1 MFVEELSLTYSSN
14 ILLDVSQDNSK
25 NAFSDKMQA
34 IYAACQDD
42 SGSGVTKRS
51 IDRIEAFLAESGK
64 NSAFTAVARQ
74 VTAKFLST
82 DKRHVIKR
90 VQRVVEQLL
99 KQLYASVDGVLDNK
113 ILDEE
118 EAAARDE
125 LQELLP
131 ALLFEWE
138 EANQSLQAVKAKY
151 EK

>member
-64 NSAFTAVARQ
+64 NSAFTAVARH

-82 DKRHVIKR
+82 DKRHVTKR